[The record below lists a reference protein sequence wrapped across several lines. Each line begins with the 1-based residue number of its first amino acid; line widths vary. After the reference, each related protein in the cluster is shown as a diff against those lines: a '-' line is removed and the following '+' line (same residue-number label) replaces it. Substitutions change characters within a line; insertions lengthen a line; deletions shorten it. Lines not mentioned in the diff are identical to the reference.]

1 MPVTH
6 SPAAAPKGAGH
17 QSRSH
22 RRGAAVRDGVMSAA
36 VHELLNVGFDKLTIA
51 HVADRAGVHVTSIY
65 RRWKTKEQLVTDA
78 LIDHLDPS
86 LPEPDTGSL
95 RDDLIAMCRA
105 VHTSLM
111 SPQMRALLR
120 LSAMPLDIDA
130 LDEARRRMTE
140 ARIDL
145 LESIFARAIARGELH
160 EDARPDYR
168 LALEVI
174 HAPIYTRTLL
184 SREPVNEEFLA
195 DLVDLLLAGF
205 TAH

>member
-1 MPVTH
+1 MTH
-6 SPAAAPKGAGH
+6 SPSAESKVSGH

-36 VHELLNVGFDKLTIA
+36 VNELLYVGFDKLTIA

-86 LPEPDTGSL
+86 FPEPDTGSL
-95 RDDLIAMCRA
+95 RGDLIAMCRA

-120 LSAMPLDIDA
+120 LSAMPLDIGA
-130 LDEARRRMTE
+130 LDEARRRMTD

-145 LESIFARAIARGELH
+145 LELIFSRAIARCEIH
-160 EDARPDYR
+160 EDAHPDYR

-174 HAPIYTRTLL
+174 HAPIHSRAFL
-184 SREPVNEEFLA
+184 SRDPVDDEFLA